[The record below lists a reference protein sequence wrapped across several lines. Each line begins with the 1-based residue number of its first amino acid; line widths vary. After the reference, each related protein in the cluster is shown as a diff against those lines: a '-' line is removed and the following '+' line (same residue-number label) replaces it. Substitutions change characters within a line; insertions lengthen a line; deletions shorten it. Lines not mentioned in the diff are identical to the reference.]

1 MKISDYLAPERV
13 IFLKSATKADALE
26 ELIQAVKG
34 FSEDITLEELRKAV
48 WEREEMM
55 STGIGQGIGI
65 PHVRLPGLEKI
76 TMAVG
81 ISRAGIADYESL
93 DNKPVHIIVL
103 IAVPQGQHE
112 LYIRLLAEIIGILKR
127 EDIRKAIIEAKDT
140 SEAYKILTRM
150 GT

>member
-13 IFLKSATKADALE
+13 VFLKSTTKADALE
-26 ELIQAVKG
+26 ELIQAAKN
-34 FSEDITLEELRKAV
+34 FSENITLEELRKAV

-81 ISRAGIADYESL
+81 ISREGIADYESL
-93 DNKPVHIIVL
+93 DNKPVHVIVL

-112 LYIRLLAEIIGILKR
+112 LYIRLLAEIVGILKR
-127 EDIRKAIIEAKDT
+127 EDLRRAIIEAKDA
-140 SEAYKILTRM
+140 SEAYRLLTQM
-150 GT
+150 GI

>member
-13 IFLKSATKADALE
+13 IFLKSTTKADALE
-26 ELIQAVKG
+26 ELIQAAKD
-34 FSEDITLEELRKAV
+34 FSENITLEELRKAV

-81 ISRAGIADYESL
+81 ISREGIADYESL
-93 DNKPVHIIVL
+93 DNKPVHVIVL

-112 LYIRLLAEIIGILKR
+112 LYIRLLAEIVGILKR
-127 EDIRKAIIEAKDT
+127 EDLRRAIIEAKDA
-140 SEAYKILTRM
+140 SEAYRLLTQM
-150 GT
+150 GI

>member
-65 PHVRLPGLEKI
+65 PHVRLPGLENI
-76 TMAVG
+76 IMAVG
-81 ISRAGIADYESL
+81 ISREGITDYESL
-93 DNKPVHIIVL
+93 DNKPVHVVVL
-103 IAVPQGQHE
+103 IIVPQGQHE

>member
-13 IFLKSATKADALE
+13 VFLKSTTKADALE
-26 ELIQAVKG
+26 ELIQVAKD
-34 FSEDITLEELRKAV
+34 FSENITLEELRKAV

-81 ISRAGIADYESL
+81 ISREGIADYESL
-93 DNKPVHIIVL
+93 DNKPVHVIVL

-112 LYIRLLAEIIGILKR
+112 LYIRLLAEIVGILKR
-127 EDIRKAIIEAKDT
+127 EDLRRAIIEAKDA
-140 SEAYKILTRM
+140 SEAYRLLTQM
-150 GT
+150 GI

>member
-13 IFLKSATKADALE
+13 IFLKSTTKADALE
-26 ELIQAVKG
+26 ELIQAAKN
-34 FSEDITLEELRKAV
+34 FSESITLEELRKAV

-81 ISRAGIADYESL
+81 ISREGIADYESL
-93 DNKPVHIIVL
+93 DNKPVHVIVL

-112 LYIRLLAEIIGILKR
+112 LYIRLLAEIVGILKR
-127 EDIRKAIIEAKDT
+127 EDLRRAIIEAKDA
-140 SEAYKILTRM
+140 SEAYRLLTQM
-150 GT
+150 GI

>member
-13 IFLKSATKADALE
+13 IFLKSTTKADALE
-26 ELIQAVKG
+26 ELIQAAKN
-34 FSEDITLEELRKAV
+34 FSENITLEELRKAV

-81 ISRAGIADYESL
+81 ISREGIADYESL

-112 LYIRLLAEIIGILKR
+112 LYIRLLAEIVGILKR
-127 EDIRKAIIEAKDT
+127 EDLRRAIIEAKDA
-140 SEAYKILTRM
+140 SEAYRLLTQM
-150 GT
+150 GI

>member
-112 LYIRLLAEIIGILKR
+112 LYIRLLAEIVGILKR
-127 EDIRKAIIEAKDT
+127 EDLRRAIIEAKDA
-140 SEAYKILTRM
+140 SEAYRLLTQM
-150 GT
+150 GI

>member
-13 IFLKSATKADALE
+13 IFLKSTTKADALE
-26 ELIQAVKG
+26 ELIQAAKN
-34 FSEDITLEELRKAV
+34 FSENITLEELRKAV

-81 ISRAGIADYESL
+81 ISREGIADYESL
-93 DNKPVHIIVL
+93 DNKPVHVIVL

-112 LYIRLLAEIIGILKR
+112 LYIRLLAEIVGILKR
-127 EDIRKAIIEAKDT
+127 EDIRRAIIEAKDA

>member
-13 IFLKSATKADALE
+13 IFLKSTTKADALE
-26 ELIQAVKG
+26 ELIQAAKN
-34 FSEDITLEELRKAV
+34 FSENITLEELRKAV

-81 ISRAGIADYESL
+81 ISREGIADYESL
-93 DNKPVHIIVL
+93 DNKPVHVIVL

-112 LYIRLLAEIIGILKR
+112 LYIRLLAEIVGILKR
-127 EDIRKAIIEAKDT
+127 EDLRRAIIEAKDA
-140 SEAYKILTRM
+140 SEAYRLLTQM
-150 GT
+150 GI

>member
-13 IFLKSATKADALE
+13 IFLKSTTKADALE
-26 ELIQAVKG
+26 ELIQVAKD
-34 FSEDITLEELRKAV
+34 FSENITLEELRKAV

-112 LYIRLLAEIIGILKR
+112 LYIRLLAEIVGILKR
-127 EDIRKAIIEAKDT
+127 EDLRRAIIEAKDA
-140 SEAYKILTRM
+140 SEAYRLLTQM
-150 GT
+150 GI

>member
-13 IFLKSATKADALE
+13 IFLKSTTKADALE
-26 ELIQAVKG
+26 ELIQAAKN
-34 FSEDITLEELRKAV
+34 FSESITLEELRKAV

-81 ISRAGIADYESL
+81 ISREGIADYESL
-93 DNKPVHIIVL
+93 DNKPVHVILL

-112 LYIRLLAEIIGILKR
+112 LYIRLLAEIVGILKR
-127 EDIRKAIIEAKDT
+127 EDLRRAIIEAKDA
-140 SEAYKILTRM
+140 SEAYRLLTQM
-150 GT
+150 GI

>member
-13 IFLKSATKADALE
+13 IFLKSTTKADALE
-26 ELIQAVKG
+26 ELIQVAKD
-34 FSEDITLEELRKAV
+34 FSENITLEELRKAV

-81 ISRAGIADYESL
+81 ISREGIADYESL
-93 DNKPVHIIVL
+93 DNKPVHVIVL

-112 LYIRLLAEIIGILKR
+112 LYIRLLAEIVGILKR
-127 EDIRKAIIEAKDT
+127 EDLRRAIIEAKDA
-140 SEAYKILTRM
+140 SEAYRLLTQM
-150 GT
+150 GI